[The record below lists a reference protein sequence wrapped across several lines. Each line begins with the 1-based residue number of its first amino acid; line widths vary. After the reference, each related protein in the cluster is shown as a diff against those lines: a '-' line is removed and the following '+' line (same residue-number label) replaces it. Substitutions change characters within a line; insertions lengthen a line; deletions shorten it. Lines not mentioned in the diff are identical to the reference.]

1 MTSAPVPIKPP
12 QSTPPVDGVIASL
25 TAQIEA
31 LCGLLSPE
39 AAADH
44 SPAAPNLQPYL
55 AELRRQADL
64 LVDCWPR
71 RETTEVAAGPSTGLV
86 EIAPDPLSTAKSTR
100 EPSDI
105 SQCPPSQEETE
116 SQRLLTALF
125 AKIDAAVLLFDDVAC
140 VSCNAK
146 ATELFGCAID
156 QLVGRWPEPWSGKY
170 LPEGQPMADRLVSL
184 HRQAM
189 SGDCEPIRLLLRQ
202 TAVGPVWC
210 ELRMSGFMWRQQTH
224 VIVTATEITA
234 RLQLEA
240 EMRRHSDFLNNI
252 INAVPDPIF
261 VTNQQ
266 QELVLANEAFCRD
279 FLTNRELLQEIRW
292 DALPLTDSPT
302 DLAAPPHPPALDIEL
317 RQKRGE
323 MESVLSIRR
332 SLYNDPVDQSPFM
345 VAVSRDISEE
355 RRRQERASLLA
366 SVFSN
371 ASEGVAILDTYGHVR
386 ESNPKLQ
393 ELLARNEVE
402 LTGTHLCEILSFEQ
416 HACPLVAEVLAHTES
431 WTGKA
436 TVSLP
441 DGMQRWLRIS
451 FSRSQA
457 PDVGPRDHAQA
468 WQVIALFTDIT
479 QLELSQRQLDYQSR
493 HDLLTGLPNRQHFIE
508 QVQTRMDSD
517 GSVPTPFTVFLID
530 LDDFKSINDN
540 FGYEGGDIV
549 LQKVSQRLRSI
560 VDDQHAPHHHLVAR
574 SGGAE
579 FAVLI
584 DHDCSSTADTVTWAN
599 RFVTAFGDPIE
610 LPDSEV
616 IVHASIGTA
625 SFPTDGTSYA
635 RLLSNADMALSAA
648 KSAGKNRATHYSDE
662 MQARINR
669 RHALHV
675 ELRRMLQRGE
685 LTLFYQPKVDARTG
699 KLHGCEALARWIRPD
714 GSMVSPGEFIPI
726 AEQTG
731 LILNL
736 GNLVLDR
743 AFETSRQWAVSH
755 PELLP
760 IAVNIST
767 QQLHQQDFVANLLAK
782 AAEAGIS
789 NHWIELEITESAVV
803 DDVQSVI
810 AKVQQLANA
819 GFSIAVDDFGT
830 GYSSL
835 SYLRHFAINTL
846 KIDRAFI
853 IELGKDPNLMAIVQA
868 ITALARGMRLTV
880 VAEGVETPVQK
891 SLLSQVGCDYYQGFL
906 FCRPLPKY
914 EAEQFAAC
922 LWPAANHG
930 FPALNSC
937 HADTIPS

>member
-1 MTSAPVPIKPP
+1 MTSAPLPIKPT
-12 QSTPPVDGVIASL
+12 QSTTPVDGVIASL
-25 TAQIEA
+25 TAEIET
-31 LCGLLSPE
+31 LCGLLNP
-39 AAADH
+39 AAADVPT
-44 SPAAPNLQPYL
+44 SASNLQPYL

-64 LVDCWPR
+64 LVARWPR
-71 RETTEVAAGPSTGLV
+71 PEITDVASTQSTTLV
-86 EIAPDPLSTAKSTR
+86 ETAPNTVGTFKATR
-100 EPSDI
+100 EPCRTSH
-105 SQCPPSQEETE
+105 CPTAEEE
-116 SQRLLTALF
+116 VENQRLLTGLF
-125 AKIDAAVLLFDDVAC
+125 SKIDAAVLLFNEVAC
-140 VSCNAK
+140 VSCNPK
-146 ATELFGCAID
+146 ATELFACAPD
-156 QLVGRWPEPWSGKY
+156 QLVGRWPEPWSAER
-170 LPEGQPMADRLVSL
+170 LPEGQTMADRLVAL
-184 HRQAM
+184 HQQTM
-189 SGDCEPIRLLLRQ
+189 SGDCEPIHLLLRQ
-202 TAVGPVWC
+202 SAVGPVWC
-210 ELRMSGFMWRQQTH
+210 ELRMSGFIWRQQTL
-224 VIVTATEITA
+224 VIVSATEISA
-234 RLQLEA
+234 RLQFENEL
-240 EMRRHSDFLNNI
+240 RRHSDFLNNI

-292 DALPLTDSPT
+292 DTRGLPDSRAVLSAPT
-302 DLAAPPHPPALDIEL
+302 HLPPLDLEL
-317 RQKRGE
+317 RQKRGDR
-323 MESVLSIRR
+323 ESVLSIRR

-345 VAVSRDISEE
+345 VAISRDISEE

-366 SVFSN
+366 TVFSN
-371 ASEGVAILDTYGHVR
+371 ASEGVAILDSYGRVR

-393 ELLARNEVE
+393 ELLSRNEIE
-402 LTGTHLCEILSFEQ
+402 LAGSYLCDILDFEQ
-416 HACPLVAEVLAHTES
+416 GGCPLTAEELANTES

-436 TVSLP
+436 TVSIP
-441 DGMQRWLRIS
+441 DGTQRWIRIA
-451 FSRSQA
+451 FSRSQSPVA
-457 PDVGPRDHAQA
+457 CTNDQA
-468 WQVIALFTDIT
+468 NCWQVIALFTDIT
-479 QLELSQRQLDYQSR
+479 QLELSQRQLNYQSR

-508 QVQTRMDSD
+508 QVQLRMD
-517 GSVPTPFTVFLID
+517 GTPTTRNPFTVFLID
-530 LDDFKSINDN
+530 MDDFKSVNDN

-549 LQKVSQRLRSI
+549 LQKVSQRLNSI
-560 VDDQHAPHHHLVAR
+560 VGNPGLTNRHLVAR

-584 DHDCSSTADTVTWAN
+584 DHFSADPIDTATWAN

-625 SFPTDGTSYA
+625 TFPTDGTTYA

-648 KSAGKNRATHYSDE
+648 KTAGKNRASHYSE
-662 MQARINR
+662 KMQARINR

-675 ELRRMLQRGE
+675 ELRQMLQRGE

-760 IAVNIST
+760 VAVNIST

-803 DDVQSVI
+803 DDVQGVI
-810 AKVQQLANA
+810 AKVQQLSDA

-846 KIDRAFI
+846 KIDRTFI

-868 ITALARGMRLTV
+868 ITALAKGMRLTV
-880 VAEGVETPVQK
+880 VAEGVETAVQK
-891 SLLSQVGCDYYQGFL
+891 SLLSQVGCDYFQGFL

-914 EAEQFAAC
+914 EAEKFAGC
-922 LWPAANHG
+922 LWPASNQG
-930 FPALNSC
+930 FFALNS
-937 HADTIPS
+937 

>member
-1 MTSAPVPIKPP
+1 MTSAPVPITPP
-12 QSTPPVDGVIASL
+12 LPTPPVDGVIASL

-39 AAADH
+39 AATNQQP
-44 SPAAPNLQPYL
+44 STPNLQPYL

-71 RETTEVAAGPSTGLV
+71 RETHNLGPVGSHSPAENADESRGTWV
-86 EIAPDPLSTAKSTR
+86 TTQESIHNSNTRSAP
-100 EPSDI
+100 
-105 SQCPPSQEETE
+105 EEAE
-116 SQRLLTALF
+116 NQQLLTALF
-125 AKIDAAVLLFDDVAC
+125 SKIGAAVMLFDDVIC

-146 ATELFGCAID
+146 ATELFACTID
-156 QLVGRWPEPWSGKY
+156 QLVGRWPEPWSAER
-170 LPEGQPMADRLVSL
+170 LPDGQPMADRLVTL

-189 SGDCEPIRLLLRQ
+189 SGDFEPIRLLLRQ
-202 TAVGPVWC
+202 SNVGPVWC
-210 ELRMSGFMWRQQTH
+210 ELRMSRFIWRQQTH

-234 RLQLEA
+234 RLQFEA
-240 EMRRHSDFLNNI
+240 ELRRHSDFLNNI

-279 FLTNRELLQEIRW
+279 FLTNRELLQETRW
-292 DALPLTDSPT
+292 DTLPLPNSPT
-302 DLAAPPHPPALDIEL
+302 ALAAPPHPPGLDIEL

-355 RRRQERASLLA
+355 RRRQERANLLA
-366 SVFSN
+366 TVFSN
-371 ASEGVAILDTYGHVR
+371 ASEGVAILDAYGHVR

-393 ELLARNEVE
+393 ELLARNEIE
-402 LTGTHLCEILSFEQ
+402 LAGTHLCEILSFEQ
-416 HACPLVAEVLAHTES
+416 HACPLVAEVLANTES

-441 DGMQRWLRIS
+441 DGTQRWLRIS
-451 FSRSQA
+451 FSRSQS
-457 PDVGPRDHAQA
+457 PDAGSVRDTHS

-508 QVQTRMDSD
+508 QVQTRMDS
-517 GSVPTPFTVFLID
+517 GGNAQAPFTVFLID

-540 FGYEGGDIV
+540 FGYEGGDVV
-549 LQKVSQRLRSI
+549 LQKVSDRLRLI
-560 VDDQHAPHHHLVAR
+560 VDSQDASHRHLVAR

-584 DHDCSSTADTVTWAN
+584 DHACSDTADTIAWAS

-610 LPDSEV
+610 LIDSEV

-625 SFPTDGTSYA
+625 TFPTDGTTYA
-635 RLLSNADMALSAA
+635 RLLSNADMALSAS
-648 KSAGKNRATHYSDE
+648 KSAGKNRATHYSAE

-685 LTLFYQPKVDARTG
+685 ITLFYQPKVDARTG

-767 QQLHQQDFVANLLAK
+767 QQLHQQDFVENLLAK
-782 AAEAGIS
+782 AAKAQIL
-789 NHWIELEITESAVV
+789 NQWIELEITESAVV
-803 DDVQSVI
+803 DDVQGVI
-810 AKVQQLANA
+810 AKVQQLADA

-868 ITALARGMRLTV
+868 ITALAKGMRLTV

-891 SLLSQVGCDYYQGFL
+891 SLLSQVGCDYFQGFL
-906 FCRPLPKY
+906 FCRPLPKC
-914 EAEQFAAC
+914 EAEQFAGT

-930 FPALNSC
+930 FPAQNS
-937 HADTIPS
+937 

>member
-1 MTSAPVPIKPP
+1 MTSAPVPITPP
-12 QSTPPVDGVIASL
+12 LPTPPVDGVIASL

-39 AAADH
+39 AAANQQP
-44 SPAAPNLQPYL
+44 SAPNLQPYL
-55 AELRRQADL
+55 TELRRQADL
-64 LVDCWPR
+64 LVDCWPPR
-71 RETTEVAAGPSTGLV
+71 ETHDVGSAGSRSLAEVAENSGEIRETT
-86 EIAPDPLSTAKSTR
+86 R
-100 EPSDI
+100 ESSHNSYGRPA
-105 SQCPPSQEETE
+105 QEEAE
-116 SQRLLTALF
+116 NQQLLTALF
-125 AKIDAAVLLFDDVAC
+125 AKIGAAVMLFDDVAC

-146 ATELFGCAID
+146 STELFACTID
-156 QLVGRWPEPWSGKY
+156 QLVGRWPEPWSAER
-170 LPEGQPMADRLVSL
+170 LPEGQPMADRLVAL

-202 TAVGPVWC
+202 STVGPVWC
-210 ELRMSGFMWRQQTH
+210 ELRMSQFIWRQQTH

-234 RLQLEA
+234 RLQFEA
-240 EMRRHSDFLNNI
+240 ELRRHSDFLNNI

-292 DALPLTDSPT
+292 DTLPLPDSPT
-302 DLAAPPHPPALDIEL
+302 ALAAPPHPPALDIEL

-355 RRRQERASLLA
+355 RRRQERANLLA
-366 SVFSN
+366 TVFSN
-371 ASEGVAILDTYGHVR
+371 ASEGVAILDSYGHVR

-393 ELLARNEVE
+393 ELLARNEIE
-402 LTGTHLCEILSFEQ
+402 LAGTHLCEILSFEQ
-416 HACPLVAEVLAHTES
+416 LACPLVAEVLANTES

-441 DGMQRWLRIS
+441 DGTQRWLRIS
-451 FSRSQA
+451 FSRSQSPVA
-457 PDVGPRDHAQA
+457 GSIRHAHL

-508 QVQTRMDSD
+508 QVQTRMDS
-517 GSVPTPFTVFLID
+517 GGNAQAPFTIFLID

-540 FGYEGGDIV
+540 FGYEGGDVV
-549 LQKVSQRLRSI
+549 LQKVSERLLSI
-560 VDDQHAPHHHLVAR
+560 VDGQDAEHRHLVAR

-584 DHDCSSTADTVTWAN
+584 DHACSATADTITWAS

-610 LPDSEV
+610 LTDSEV

-625 SFPTDGTSYA
+625 TFPTDGMTYA

-648 KSAGKNRATHYSDE
+648 KTTGKNRATHYREE

-685 LTLFYQPKVDARTG
+685 ITLFYQPKVDARTG
-699 KLHGCEALARWIRPD
+699 ALHGCEALARWIRAD

-767 QQLHQQDFVANLLAK
+767 QQLHQQDFVENLLAK
-782 AAEAGIS
+782 AAKAQIL
-789 NHWIELEITESAVV
+789 NQWIELEITESAVV
-803 DDVQSVI
+803 DDVQGVI
-810 AKVQQLANA
+810 AKVQQLADA

-868 ITALARGMRLTV
+868 ITALAKGMRLTV

-891 SLLSQVGCDYYQGFL
+891 SLLSQVGCDYFQGFL
-906 FCRPLPKY
+906 FCRPLPKC
-914 EAEQFAAC
+914 EAEHFAGS

-930 FPALNSC
+930 FPAYKS
-937 HADTIPS
+937 